1 MKELFDLSFTRF
13 VAPSVARIVYIVLV
27 VVVAL
32 SYLIAVIAAFRTGL
46 AYGLFVLVIIGPL
59 FAVFYLVLARVG
71 LESLIAT
78 IRTAENTAELV
89 RLQGGNY
96 PTPQQGTPPN
106 YPPAPQDLPP
116 APPQF

>member
-13 VAPSVARIVYIVLV
+13 VAPSVARIVYIVQI

-32 SYLIAVIAAFRTGL
+32 SYLIGVIAAFSEGIGL
-46 AYGLFVLVIIGPL
+46 GLFVLVIVGPL
-59 FAVFYLVLARVG
+59 LAVFYLVLARVG

-96 PTPQQGTPPN
+96 PTAQQGTPPN